1 MARARA
7 ARYGRAPKPTA
18 LKRLQGNPGGKR
30 LNDNEPMPERGD
42 VKPPRWLSVPAR
54 REWRR
59 VAGVLYDAGL
69 LTVAD
74 HDALALYCEAMVTYR
89 QAMARVRVDGEI
101 LESHT
106 GSYYQHPAL
115 GVANR
120 ARAAMVPILREF
132 GMTPAS
138 RSGLHV
144 TQAPEEPTLAETLF
158 QMVNEELES

>member
-1 MARARA
+1 VA
-7 ARYGRAPKPTA
+7 
-18 LKRLQGNPGGKR
+18 
-30 LNDNEPMPERGD
+30 
-42 VKPPRWLSVPAR
+42 AR

-59 VAGVLYDAGL
+59 VAGILYDAGL

-74 HDALALYCEAMVTYR
+74 HDLLSLYCEAMVTYR
-89 QAMARVRVDGEI
+89 EAMKRVREDGEI

-132 GMTPAS
+132 GMSPAS

-144 TQAPEEPTLAETLF
+144 GQAPEEATLAELLF
-158 QMVNEELES
+158 EAIGEEVTG